1 MASDGLRW
9 LQAAERESRE
19 GMMGTAINHQQLL
32 RQEALTYAQKLA
44 LLRKLLPPAA
54 EPPPPMSRDRAE
66 MSRDRAEAL
75 LERVAA
81 RGWTNLGHEEQ
92 LRFGSLWSAAQPRL
106 KQAEV
111 RSPLISLDYN
121 SDSDRSG
128 RRPNRASSRR
138 RCDLH

>member
-1 MASDGLRW
+1 MVSDGLRW

-54 EPPPPMSRDRAE
+54 EPPPPALTEEKRKSRDRAEMSRDRAE

-92 LRFGSLWSAAQPRL
+92 LLFGSIWSAAQPRL

-111 RSPLISLDYN
+111 RSPLISLD
-121 SDSDRSG
+121 
-128 RRPNRASSRR
+128 
-138 RCDLH
+138 DL

>member
-1 MASDGLRW
+1 
-9 LQAAERESRE
+9 
-19 GMMGTAINHQQLL
+19 MGTAINHQQLL

-54 EPPPPMSRDRAE
+54 EPPPPMSRDRAEMSRDRAE

>member
-1 MASDGLRW
+1 
-9 LQAAERESRE
+9 
-19 GMMGTAINHQQLL
+19 MMGTAINHQQLL

-54 EPPPPMSRDRAE
+54 EPPPPALTEEMRKSRDRAEMSRDRAEISRDRDE

-92 LRFGSLWSAAQPRL
+92 LLFGSIWSAAQPRL

-111 RSPLISLDYN
+111 RSPLISLE
-121 SDSDRSG
+121 
-128 RRPNRASSRR
+128 
-138 RCDLH
+138 DL

>member
-1 MASDGLRW
+1 MTSDGLRW

-111 RSPLISLDYN
+111 RSPLISLDYF
-121 SDSDRSG
+121 
-128 RRPNRASSRR
+128 
-138 RCDLH
+138 

>member
-1 MASDGLRW
+1 MVSDGLRW

-54 EPPPPMSRDRAE
+54 EPPPPALTEEKRKSRDRAEMSRDRAEMSRDRAE

-92 LRFGSLWSAAQPRL
+92 LLFGSIWSAAQPRL

-111 RSPLISLDYN
+111 RSPLISLD
-121 SDSDRSG
+121 
-128 RRPNRASSRR
+128 
-138 RCDLH
+138 DL

>member
-1 MASDGLRW
+1 
-9 LQAAERESRE
+9 
-19 GMMGTAINHQQLL
+19 MMGTAINHQQLL

-54 EPPPPMSRDRAE
+54 EPPPPALTEEKRKSRDRAEMSRDRAE

-92 LRFGSLWSAAQPRL
+92 LLFGSIWSAAQPRL

-111 RSPLISLDYN
+111 RSPLISLD
-121 SDSDRSG
+121 
-128 RRPNRASSRR
+128 
-138 RCDLH
+138 DL

>member
-1 MASDGLRW
+1 MVSDGLRW
-9 LQAAERESRE
+9 VQAAERESRE

-54 EPPPPMSRDRAE
+54 EPPPPALTEEKRKSRDRAETSRDRAE

-111 RSPLISLDYN
+111 RSPLISLD
-121 SDSDRSG
+121 
-128 RRPNRASSRR
+128 
-138 RCDLH
+138 DL

>member
-1 MASDGLRW
+1 MVSDGLRW

-54 EPPPPMSRDRAE
+54 EPPPPALTEEMRKSRDRAEMSRDRAE

-92 LRFGSLWSAAQPRL
+92 LLFGSIWSAAQPRL

-111 RSPLISLDYN
+111 RSPLISLD
-121 SDSDRSG
+121 
-128 RRPNRASSRR
+128 
-138 RCDLH
+138 DL

>member
-1 MASDGLRW
+1 MVSDGLRW

-54 EPPPPMSRDRAE
+54 EPPPPALTEEKRKSRDRAETSRDRAEMSRDRAE
-66 MSRDRAEAL
+66 MSRDHAEAL

-92 LRFGSLWSAAQPRL
+92 LLFGSIWSAAQPRL

-111 RSPLISLDYN
+111 RSPLISLD
-121 SDSDRSG
+121 
-128 RRPNRASSRR
+128 
-138 RCDLH
+138 DL

>member
-1 MASDGLRW
+1 MTSDGLRW

-54 EPPPPMSRDRAE
+54 EPPPPALTEEKRKSRDRAEMSRDRAE

-92 LRFGSLWSAAQPRL
+92 LLFGSIWSAAQPRL

-111 RSPLISLDYN
+111 RSPLISLD
-121 SDSDRSG
+121 
-128 RRPNRASSRR
+128 
-138 RCDLH
+138 DL

>member
-1 MASDGLRW
+1 
-9 LQAAERESRE
+9 
-19 GMMGTAINHQQLL
+19 MGTAINHQQLL

-66 MSRDRAEAL
+66 AL

-111 RSPLISLDYN
+111 
-121 SDSDRSG
+121 
-128 RRPNRASSRR
+128 
-138 RCDLH
+138 

>member
-1 MASDGLRW
+1 MVSDGLRW

-54 EPPPPMSRDRAE
+54 EPPPPALTEEKRKSRDRAETSRDRAE

-92 LRFGSLWSAAQPRL
+92 LLFGSIWSAAQPRL

-111 RSPLISLDYN
+111 RSPLISLD
-121 SDSDRSG
+121 
-128 RRPNRASSRR
+128 
-138 RCDLH
+138 DL

>member
-1 MASDGLRW
+1 
-9 LQAAERESRE
+9 
-19 GMMGTAINHQQLL
+19 MMGTAINHQQLL

-54 EPPPPMSRDRAE
+54 EPPPPALTEEMRKSRDRAEMSRDRAE
-66 MSRDRAEAL
+66 MSRDRAEMSRDRAETSRDRAEAL

-92 LRFGSLWSAAQPRL
+92 LLFGSIWSAAQPRL

-111 RSPLISLDYN
+111 RSPLISLD
-121 SDSDRSG
+121 
-128 RRPNRASSRR
+128 
-138 RCDLH
+138 DL

>member
-1 MASDGLRW
+1 MVSDGLRW

-54 EPPPPMSRDRAE
+54 EPPPPALTEEKRKSRDRAEMSRDRAE

-92 LRFGSLWSAAQPRL
+92 LLFGSIWSAAQPRL

-111 RSPLISLDYN
+111 RSPLISID
-121 SDSDRSG
+121 
-128 RRPNRASSRR
+128 
-138 RCDLH
+138 DL

>member
-1 MASDGLRW
+1 MVSDGLRW

-54 EPPPPMSRDRAE
+54 EPPPPALTEEMRKSRDRAEMSRDRAE
-66 MSRDRAEAL
+66 MSRDRAETSRDRAEAL

-92 LRFGSLWSAAQPRL
+92 LLFGSIWSAAQPRL

-111 RSPLISLDYN
+111 RSPLISLD
-121 SDSDRSG
+121 
-128 RRPNRASSRR
+128 
-138 RCDLH
+138 DL